1 MEKAIV
7 KDIFFLQQPSE
18 QASREDLYLAQDL
31 QDTLQANQ
39 ENCIGLAANMIGVR
53 KRVIIFLYGLVPVV
67 MFNPV
72 LRSKSDP
79 YQTEEGCLSLTGSRP
94 TQRYQEIT
102 VDYLDKNWQQQTM
115 TLKGLPAQIC
125 QHELD
130 HLEGI
135 II

>member
-1 MEKAIV
+1 
-7 KDIFFLQQPSE
+7 
-18 QASREDLYLAQDL
+18 
-31 QDTLQANQ
+31 
-39 ENCIGLAANMIGVR
+39 
-53 KRVIIFLYGLVPVV
+53 VPVV

-72 LRSKSDP
+72 LRSKSGP
-79 YQTEEGCLSLTGSRP
+79 YKAEEGCLSLVGSRP
-94 TQRYQEIT
+94 TQRYHEIT

>member
-1 MEKAIV
+1 MAGTKAGGQKAAATNKALHGSDFYAKIGAIGGK
-7 KDIFFLQQPSE
+7 KD
-18 QASREDLYLAQDL
+18 R
-31 QDTLQANQ
+31 
-39 ENCIGLAANMIGVR
+39 IG
-53 KRVIIFLYGLVPVV
+53 
-67 MFNPV
+67 
-72 LRSKSDP
+72 P
-79 YQTEEGCLSLTGSRP
+79 YKTEEGCLSLVGSRP

-102 VDYLDKNWQQQTM
+102 VDYLDKHWQQQTM

>member
-7 KDIFFLQQPSE
+7 KDIFFLQQLSE
-18 QASREDLYLAQDL
+18 RASREDLYLAQDL
-31 QDTLQANQ
+31 QDTLQANR

-72 LRSKSDP
+72 LLSKSGP
-79 YQTEEGCLSLTGSRP
+79 YKTEEGCLSLVGSRP

-115 TLKGLPAQIC
+115 ALKGLPAQIC

>member
-31 QDTLQANQ
+31 QDTLQANR

-53 KRVIIFLYGLVPVV
+53 KRVIIFLYGLV
-67 MFNPV
+67 
-72 LRSKSDP
+72 
-79 YQTEEGCLSLTGSRP
+79 GSRP
-94 TQRYQEIT
+94 TQRYHEIT

>member
-7 KDIFFLQQPSE
+7 KDIFFLQQLSE
-18 QASREDLYLAQDL
+18 RASREDLYLAQDL
-31 QDTLQANQ
+31 QDTLQANR

-72 LRSKSDP
+72 LLSKSGP
-79 YQTEEGCLSLTGSRP
+79 YKTEEGCLSLTGSRSII
-94 TQRYQEIT
+94 RYQKIT
-102 VDYLDKNWQQQTM
+102 VEYLDQNW
-115 TLKGLPAQIC
+115 LKKTIALEDFPAQIC

-135 II
+135 LI

>member
-53 KRVIIFLYGLVPVV
+53 KRVIIFLYGLVPVA
-67 MFNPV
+67 M
-72 LRSKSDP
+72 SKSGP
-79 YQTEEGCLSLTGSRP
+79 YQTEESCLSLVGSRP

-102 VDYLDKNWQQQTM
+102 IDYLDKHWQQQTM